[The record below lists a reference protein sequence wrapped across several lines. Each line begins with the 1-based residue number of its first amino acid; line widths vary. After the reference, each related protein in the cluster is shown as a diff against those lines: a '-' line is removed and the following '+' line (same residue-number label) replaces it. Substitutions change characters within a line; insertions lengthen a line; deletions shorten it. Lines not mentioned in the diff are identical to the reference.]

1 MELAAVIVQAGGT
14 GARLGGASKPDVV
27 VGGRRLLDIFFAEL
41 AGVGFLGRAVV
52 VGPEGVA
59 MPAGAIRTLEDPPHG
74 GPLAG
79 IAAGLERL
87 AGLSDDAVVGLGTCD
102 APLAPRLYPQLLAR
116 LAPVGAGQAEESDP
130 PSGVVPAADPGWLQY
145 LHGVYRLGA
154 LRALPLERDKS
165 IRSAFAGLDV
175 MASADPLNWC
185 IDVDTPQDAAAL
197 AARL

>member
-41 AGVGFLGRAVV
+41 ASVGFSGRAVV
-52 VGPEGVA
+52 VAPEGVA
-59 MPAGAIRTLEDPPHG
+59 VPAGAIRTLEDPPHG

-87 AGLSDDAVVGLGTCD
+87 CGFSDDAVVGLGTCD

-116 LAPVGAGQAEESDP
+116 LELVGAGPAGGSVP
-130 PSGVVPAADPGWLQY
+130 PCGVVPAADQGWLQY
-145 LHGVYRLGA
+145 LHGIYRIGA
-154 LRALPLERDKS
+154 LRALPFERDKS

-175 MASADPLNWC
+175 VTNADPLNWC
-185 IDVDTPQDAAAL
+185 IDVDTPQDLAAL
-197 AARL
+197 EARL